1 MSQDPRPFGEPR
13 RKPTRADRKRR
24 AERARKENERT
35 QALARQQAP
44 QPGAPPGAPLPTLP
58 GIAPATPWSAPGA
71 PEPAP
76 VQSRKM
82 RQDRQ
87 ARVPRWWWLIAPLL
101 LMTAAT
107 LLWTTQASPALTGT
121 WNPWWFAGT
130 TLAATLAG
138 IWAWKWY
145 VTVDRRVPGRVIL
158 ALMLLLV
165 VSALWGSRATVVI
178 DSTAYPQWSTEAQI
192 DSYSREL
199 YADMLRIAQAD
210 ELLAQDAV
218 TARVRF
224 DEYRPVHDE
233 MLAISAKWDE
243 RLSGGLPTEQLA
255 GIVDNTRAAAYWAA
269 DGLTAKEEWVITSD
283 AQLAA
288 RVTQRREEVTSL
300 VLSAGAALRELTALY
315 GITLDP
321 GAESEVVE

>member
-24 AERARKENERT
+24 AERARKESARAQE
-35 QALARQQAP
+35 LARQQGP
-44 QPGAPPGAPLPTLP
+44 RPGTPTGGPLPSLP
-58 GIAPATPWSAPGA
+58 GLAPATPWATPPALAPALDGERT
-71 PEPAP
+71 P
-76 VQSRKM
+76 
-82 RQDRQ
+82 RQDKQPR
-87 ARVPRWWWLIAPLL
+87 APRWWWLIAPLL

-107 LLWTTQASPALTGT
+107 LLWTTLASPALTGA

-130 TLAATLAG
+130 ALAG
-138 IWAWKWY
+138 VLAGLWAWKWY
-145 VTVDRRVPGRVIL
+145 VRVDRRVPGRVIL
-158 ALMLLLV
+158 VLMLLLV
-165 VSALWGSRATVVI
+165 ISALWGSRATVVI
-178 DSTAYPQWSTEAQI
+178 DNTAYPQWSTEAQI

-321 GAESEVVE
+321 GAGSEVVE